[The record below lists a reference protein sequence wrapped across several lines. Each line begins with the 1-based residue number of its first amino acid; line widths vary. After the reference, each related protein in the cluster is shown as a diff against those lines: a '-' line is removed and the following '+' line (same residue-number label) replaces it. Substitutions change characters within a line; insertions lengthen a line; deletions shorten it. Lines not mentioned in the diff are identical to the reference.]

1 VVEVVPHGLKGMII
15 AAVFA
20 AAISTMMGV
29 LTATSQTTLS
39 AFYTPLR
46 ERYLRKRG
54 LDIKLSGNVE
64 ELVQKGEA
72 SAEDRRTVFVS
83 RLLVLFWGVML
94 SLLSYAML
102 YIGRFYPS
110 ILDLGLAMA
119 GYILGCLIA
128 GFVLS
133 FFPFRVDSRG
143 FMFAAPLS
151 CFCVFALVWHQP
163 WTNWVCWVFAAIL
176 VATWVVSLAHA
187 SAGGKAALTLR
198 PVLPGWAQTIVLL
211 AGLALMLWLNYY
223 GYAKDAKGQPVSV
236 AWPWMIPLGSLVAIV
251 WGYLLA
257 RRRPAA

>member
-1 VVEVVPHGLKGMII
+1 MII

-46 ERYLRKRG
+46 ERQLRKRG
-54 LDIKLSGNVE
+54 LAVKLSGNVE
-64 ELVQKGEA
+64 ELAGQAGA
-72 SAEDRRTVFVS
+72 SAEDRRTVLVS

-102 YIGRFYPS
+102 YIGKFYPS

-143 FMFAAPLS
+143 FMYAAPLS
-151 CFCVFALVWHQP
+151 CLCVFALIWHQP
-163 WTNWVCWVFAAIL
+163 WTHLVCWG
-176 VATWVVSLAHA
+176 
-187 SAGGKAALTLR
+187 AGA
-198 PVLPGWAQTIVLL
+198 VLL
-211 AGLALMLWLNYY
+211 AIWLWQNVAEAVSKRPQLTLLLPAPVQTVLLLLGTAFMLWLNYR
-223 GYAKDAKGQPVSV
+223 GYWTDAKGQPASI
-236 AWPWMIPLGSLVAIV
+236 AWPWMIPLGSTVALV

-257 RRRPAA
+257 RRRPASA